1 MVLEKTLE
9 KPLAAKRSHHS
20 ILKEINSEYSLEW
33 LLLKLRFQYFGQLMW
48 APDSLEKTLM
58 LGKTEGKRSG
68 VTEDETARWHHQLS
82 GHEFEQTPGDG
93 EEQRK
98 LVCPWDLSHMLHMRS

>member
-1 MVLEKTLE
+1 
-9 KPLAAKRSHHS
+9 
-20 ILKEINSEYSLEW
+20 
-33 LLLKLRFQYFGQLMW
+33 
-48 APDSLEKTLM
+48 M

-98 LVCPWDLSHMLHMRS
+98 LVCPWDLSRMLHMRS